1 MGIRGLVFGSA
12 LTRRSAS
19 RTALFRCSLSGS
31 DADRWLKVL
40 AWMFVPPLGVRQVRM
55 AADAHVDLAAL
66 TALAALLQQ
75 ALNDCFASSNT
86 PLSGA
91 TGLSRDQ
98 NRGDVH
104 ATSDEADAGA
114 TPRAAAD
121 RPVRRRTAED
131 DRRHA
136 GVVRAADGDP
146 SGTDQLDNTVDPGAC
161 RQEPDWLDGGGRS

>member
-75 ALNDCFASSNT
+75 ALNDRIIEYPAFGRNRT
-86 PLSGA
+86 
-91 TGLSRDQ
+91 LSRPESGRCPC
-98 NRGDVH
+98 N
-104 ATSDEADAGA
+104 
-114 TPRAAAD
+114 
-121 RPVRRRTAED
+121 VRRS
-131 DRRHA
+131 RR
-136 GVVRAADGDP
+136 RRDAARR
-146 SGTDQLDNTVDPGAC
+146 SRSTC
-161 RQEPDWLDGGGRS
+161 SQENRR